1 MENTI
6 PSQEEEVNKVYNYA
20 ANLMINEGKSAFEA
34 KESLVNMGL
43 SDEDANTVVE
53 NLDEQIYE
61 AKRSQSKK
69 DMIYGALWCVGGL
82 IGTFSN
88 TGFIFW
94 GAIVFGGF
102 QFFKGVMNYSS

>member
-6 PSQEEEVNKVYNYA
+6 NNEQEQVNKVYEHA
-20 ANLMINEGKSAFEA
+20 ANLMVNQGKSAFDA
-34 KESLVNMGL
+34 KNDLMNMGL
-43 SDEDANTVVE
+43 SDEIATTVVDNLE
-53 NLDEQIYE
+53 NEIYY
-61 AKRSQSKK
+61 AKKSQAKK

-94 GAIVFGGF
+94 GAIVFGGI
-102 QFFKGVMNYSS
+102 QFFKGLINIS